1 MTWFIGLLTTL
12 ASLSLVQSIGLIR
25 FGTGRDRARIAA
37 GIMFVVSGVLLRIT
51 NANGFLATMPA
62 FMPYPLLMVYVSGAL
77 EALGGLALLLPRRP
91 LHKAAGVGLALL
103 LIAVFPANIN
113 VAVNG
118 IQGTGFF
125 ATPLLQWIRLGLQP
139 VFIVW
144 VLWAAHILQP
154 EESARGDQSKTGANS
169 V

>member
-1 MTWFIGLLTTL
+1 
-12 ASLSLVQSIGLIR
+12 
-25 FGTGRDRARIAA
+25 
-37 GIMFVVSGVLLRIT
+37 MFVVSGVLLRIT

-62 FMPYPLLMVYVSGAL
+62 FIPYPLLMVYVSGAL

-125 ATPLLQWIRLGLQP
+125 ETPLLQWIRLGLQP

-154 EESARGDQSKTGANS
+154 EESAREQ
-169 V
+169 